1 MRRPCIRSVSSKCQ
15 TDLNRLIDPKSS
27 LTVFLCVGADGVLLV
42 VGGEAVHG
50 GLDGVDV
57 GGLADLVAEE
67 APEGALLLAVG
78 VVHAVGQ
85 LVVGAVLR
93 QQLREQDVALEAVDG
108 VEGVAL
114 VRERRYLHLWQS
126 MYRHLFRIVS
136 NFPLSSL

>member
-1 MRRPCIRSVSSKCQ
+1 MRRPCIRSASSKYQ
-15 TDLNRLIDPKSS
+15 TDLNRLIVPES
-27 LTVFLCVGADGVLLV
+27 LTVFLGVGPDGVLLV
-42 VGGEAVHG
+42 VGSEAVHG

-93 QQLREQDVALEAVDG
+93 QQLREEDVALEAVDG
-108 VEGVAL
+108 VEGVTL
-114 VRERRYLHLWQS
+114 VKGQTDLKMNLE
-126 MYRHLFRIVS
+126 
-136 NFPLSSL
+136 P

>member
-1 MRRPCIRSVSSKCQ
+1 MRRPCIRSVSSKFQ
-15 TDLNRLIDPKSS
+15 TDLNRLIVPES
-27 LTVFLCVGADGVLLV
+27 LTVFLGVGADGFLLV

-57 GGLADLVAEE
+57 GGLSDLVAEE

-93 QQLREQDVALEAVDG
+93 QQLREEDVALEPVDG

-114 VRERRYLHLWQS
+114 VERTDLQMNL
-126 MYRHLFRIVS
+126 
-136 NFPLSSL
+136 